1 VTATPV
7 PRPPRR
13 RWAVPV
19 LVIAGVL
26 LLAAADRVLRI
37 VLAKA
42 SLPTGAAQWIW
53 EPRDHRDLS
62 PAAFYAVRDFTL
74 DAPPARAR
82 LLVGGDP
89 EYILYLN
96 GQRVGTGGWSPGE
109 PLDVWEAGPLLQPG
123 ANRLLAEVRS
133 DDGSGGFLLSLQDEA
148 GGRQL
153 VRSDESWRVFRE
165 HQLGVLRGWLPLR
178 GPFSPPSVAASCWGE
193 PPMGRWGR
201 PRLGPVRPLLADLST
216 GRPVSAAS
224 SVLLPA
230 LDHVPAER
238 PHPPLRLFDWG
249 RQVTG
254 YLLLDVDP
262 STVQVKGLLYTGDA
276 PPQPGDQRPAAGIVL
291 MAGRRTW
298 MDARPRRFRYA
309 LVVGLGGAESA
320 RVQEVDPAVD
330 PVVAA
335 GIVAPPAGADGER
348 GVLGIV
354 PPPLR
359 TPVEDEVWRQ
369 LQGVAGVP
377 GRKDL

>member
-1 VTATPV
+1 MIVGA
-7 PRPPRR
+7 
-13 RWAVPV
+13 
-19 LVIAGVL
+19 L
-26 LLAAADRVLRI
+26 LLALGDRALRI
-37 VLAKA
+37 VLARA

-74 DAPPARAR
+74 DTPPARAR
-82 LLVGGDP
+82 LLVDGDP

-96 GQRVGTGGWSPGE
+96 GQRVGTGGWRPGA
-109 PLDVWEAGPLLQPG
+109 PLDVWEVGPLLQPG

-133 DDGSGGFLLSLQDEA
+133 DNGNGGFLLSLQDEER
-148 GGRQL
+148 GRQL
-153 VRSDESWRVFRE
+153 VRSDESWRVFHE

-178 GPFSPPSVAASCWGE
+178 GAFSPPSVPASCWGE
-193 PPMGRWGR
+193 PPLGRWGR
-201 PRLGPVRPLLADLST
+201 PRLGPVRPLLAELST
-216 GRPVSAAS
+216 GRPVPAVS
-224 SVLLPA
+224 SVLLPT
-230 LDHVPAER
+230 LDRFPPER
-238 PHPPLRLFDWG
+238 PHPPFRLFDWG

-254 YLLLDVDP
+254 YLLVDVEP
-262 STVQVKGLLYTGDA
+262 PTAQAQGLLYTGNA
-276 PPQPGDQRPAAGIVL
+276 PPQPSDQRPATGIVL

-309 LVVGLGGAESA
+309 LVVGLGGLSGAASA
-320 RVQEVDPAVD
+320 RVQEVDP
-330 PVVAA
+330 VAA
-335 GIVAPPAGADGER
+335 AGLVAPATGSEGER

-377 GRKDL
+377 GGKNL